1 MLFLFP
7 TSLEAEPFRRLCPDA
22 RVVISGVGMAAT
34 AATLS
39 TLRESG
45 YLDGKRC
52 IVLAGLAGAY
62 GESVARG
69 EVVEVVSE
77 TTIELPERFREC
89 YSVEPQTS
97 LRSVSSNT
105 VHRSVADGLGAEVEN
120 MEGATLFAVAPT
132 LGVRCVEIRSIS
144 NRVGED
150 FALWCVAPALENLAH
165 TLKSLF
171 VD

>member
-1 MLFLFP
+1 ML
-7 TSLEAEPFRRLCPDA
+7 R
-22 RVVISGVGMAAT
+22 GV
-34 AATLS
+34 
-39 TLRESG
+39 R
-45 YLDGKRC
+45 
-52 IVLAGLAGAY
+52 
-62 GESVARG
+62 
-69 EVVEVVSE
+69 
-77 TTIELPERFREC
+77 
-89 YSVEPQTS
+89 
-97 LRSVSSNT
+97 SNT
-105 VHRSVADGLGAEVEN
+105 VSKGDKALQGAEIEN